1 MVGIVKKS
9 SGFAIKYSTVGLP
22 TPDKIPNFE
31 KTLDRTIE
39 EILKDLTRFKDAES
53 FIAQVERKVTDT
65 CLYEIGKEP
74 KVVVVVQ

>member
-1 MVGIVKKS
+1 M
-9 SGFAIKYSTVGLP
+9 
-22 TPDKIPNFE
+22 PDKVPHFE
-31 KTLDRTIE
+31 KTLDQTIE
-39 EILKDLTRFKDAES
+39 SILKDIARFKDAES